1 LKPATSKE
9 GLHYLDIES
18 HIIPV
23 KIIQEFRWNTRISLG
38 KKYVILRT
46 PKVLLPLQLNK
57 PLQFTREWLYQLY
70 SQNPSFVFRYS
81 AARRYN
87 TNSILDIGGEKFVIH
102 VVSGNNKNAS
112 LHFRSGN
119 TIQIILPDHEEID
132 TQKLIKK
139 LLIRFAQKYFH
150 PKMSERVHYFNS
162 LYFNKEINTISLKYN
177 LSNWGSC
184 STGKNLNFSIRL
196 LFAPQP
202 VIDYVIIHE
211 LAHLVEMNHSD
222 RFWKIVSDIM
232 PDYKIHEKDLKE
244 NRYLYDF

>member
-1 LKPATSKE
+1 MKQATNKE
-9 GLHYLDIES
+9 RLHYLNIES

-57 PLQFTREWLYQLY
+57 PLQFTKEWLSQLY

-81 AARRYN
+81 SARHYQH
-87 TNSILDIGGEKFVIH
+87 NSVFDIGGEKFLLLVEE
-102 VVSGNNKNAS
+102 SNNKNAS
-112 LHFRSGN
+112 LHFKNNN
-119 TIQIILPDHEEID
+119 TIRISLPANDEID
-132 TQKLIKK
+132 RQKLIKK

-150 PKMSERVHYFNS
+150 PKMSERVEYLNDLF
-162 LYFNKEINTISLKYN
+162 FKKEINNISLKYN

-184 STGKNLNFSIRL
+184 STGKNLNFSVRL
-196 LFAPQP
+196 MFAPQP

-211 LAHLVEMNHSD
+211 LAHLLEMNHSD

-232 PDYKIHEKDLKE
+232 PDYKVHEKYLKE